1 MKEEV
6 YLFFFDF
13 DTKGRLVI
21 KFNEKKKKEKGK
33 TAKQLNQLQVK
44 KQKRYMNDIQHYV
57 MHAYYIYIY
66 ISIIKKETIF
76 IYISIY
82 EEYTAL
88 CYACIYYIY
97 MSILCLKMAIYHAFR
112 LMHLDSCCAGRT
124 YA

>member
-1 MKEEV
+1 
-6 YLFFFDF
+6 
-13 DTKGRLVI
+13 
-21 KFNEKKKKEKGK
+21 
-33 TAKQLNQLQVK
+33 
-44 KQKRYMNDIQHYV
+44 MNDIQHYV

-66 ISIIKKETIF
+66 MSIIRKETIFIYIGIYEEYTALCYACIYYIYIYMSIITKETIF

-112 LMHLDSCCAGRT
+112 LMHLDS
-124 YA
+124 